1 MGNVPSDWSNSVIE
15 ASHWL
20 TPDPRSLYWPLPI
33 RSNEKDP
40 NFISAQNTLV
50 ALHFTRRVRR
60 SKVLTFPPTV
70 DIIPLL
76 VRNTERWMDAIWRYL
91 GHGKVF
97 QAAAERCQMFWS
109 LPIPINLI
117 IKYILL
123 HKTDD
128 VCSQARMLSHLNGSF
143 VWVMSLKNFLLHKSI
158 QQRSYCGEPSDK
170 QMETISRNYLPW
182 WLSTKPRE

>member
-1 MGNVPSDWSNSVIE
+1 MMNCS
-15 ASHWL
+15 
-20 TPDPRSLYWPLPI
+20 
-33 RSNEKDP
+33 
-40 NFISAQNTLV
+40 
-50 ALHFTRRVRR
+50 RV
-60 SKVLTFPPTV
+60 V

-128 VCSQARMLSHLNGSF
+128 VCAQARMLSHLNGSF

-158 QQRSYCGEPSDK
+158 QQSDCGPSDL
-170 QMETISRNYLPW
+170 QIGTISRNYLPW
-182 WLSTKPRE
+182 WLLTMPHIKYDFAKCFSYSQQCINYLLRIVYQHILYRSQTKIIYIEACHDKALTASTKYTNMEPIVNETLS